1 MQLKT
6 AHMLYSRWLKWEQC
20 QCGRTA
26 LCTRDREAL
35 QATTPTG
42 PSPYLWHSG
51 VQPSSHERGITVKK
65 KKKKLIGERR
75 RSSNHLSHDNNGSSP
90 IRQKKSKQCSP
101 GRGGARKVQRWVIL
115 RIKSVWVQYSLS
127 LKATHW
133 YDEENKTQTPHHD
146 EELRGQSWTW
156 NIVNDRIL
164 MWTNP
169 WIDTIWAAFIS
180 T

>member
-1 MQLKT
+1 MG
-6 AHMLYSRWLKWEQC
+6 AVSVWEDSVLYERQRS
-20 QCGRTA
+20 T
-26 LCTRDREAL
+26 
-35 QATTPTG
+35 
-42 PSPYLWHSG
+42 
-51 VQPSSHERGITVKK
+51 SSHNPDRAFSISVTFRSSTLFTWTGHHGEKKK

-101 GRGGARKVQRWVIL
+101 SRGGGARKVQRWVIL